1 MGSVITR
8 SNNPARRTPSRDF
21 FFGFSV
27 GGSTGGAEEIVGSGA
42 GASGGGIIRESEL
55 GAIGS
60 EVVAGSKEVTGGAGG
75 TGAGSIG
82 TSGTGSTTGGTGGA
96 VTSEGG
102 VVPDGGCVFD

>member
-1 MGSVITR
+1 M
-8 SNNPARRTPSRDF
+8 SNNPARRTPMRDF

-27 GGSTGGAEEIVGSGA
+27 GGGTGGAEEIVGSGA
-42 GASGGGIIRESEL
+42 GVSGGGTMRESEL

-60 EVVAGSKEVTGGAGG
+60 DVVAGSKEITGGVGG

-82 TSGTGSTTGGTGGA
+82 TSGTGSTTGGTGG
-96 VTSEGG
+96 